1 MEMLETPLVIVN
13 FKTYAEATGERAVRL
28 AKVIASVAK
37 KKKVNVAV
45 ALQAFDIHRVAEVV
59 DIPVLAQHVDPL
71 KSGRFTGWIL
81 PEAAKEAGAI
91 GSLVNHSERALTM
104 PEIELVV
111 MRLRELK
118 MTSVVCGRD
127 VERSM
132 EVARFAPDIV
142 AVEPP
147 ELIGTGRA
155 VSKVK
160 PEVISDTV
168 REVRRVNPRIK
179 VFCGAGI
186 ASGEDVRLALKL
198 GAEGVLLARAVACA
212 EDPRAAIEDIVDGV
226 IRFKKEKHRAGF

>member
-1 MEMLETPLVIVN
+1 MLKTPLIIVN
-13 FKTYAEATGERAVRL
+13 FKTYVEATGERAVRL
-28 AKVIASVAK
+28 AKLIAGVAK
-37 KKKVNVAV
+37 RKKVNVAV

-71 KSGRFTGWIL
+71 KSGRFTGWNL
-81 PEAAKEAGAI
+81 PEAAKKAGAV

-111 MRLRELK
+111 RRLRELR

-132 EVARFAPDIV
+132 EVARLAPDIV

-179 VFCGAGI
+179 VLCGAGI
-186 ASGEDVRLALKL
+186 ASGEDVYLALKL
-198 GAEGVLLARAVACA
+198 GAEGVLLARAVTCA
-212 EDPRAAIEDIVDGV
+212 ENPRAAIENIIDGV
-226 IRFKKEKHRAGF
+226 VRFKKEKHRASF

>member
-1 MEMLETPLVIVN
+1 MLKTPLVIVN

-28 AKVIASVAK
+28 ARVIASVAK
-37 KKKVNVAV
+37 KKKVNAAV
-45 ALQAFDIHRVAEVV
+45 TLQAFDIHRVAEAV

-71 KSGRFTGWIL
+71 ECGRSTGWIL
-81 PEAAKEAGAI
+81 PEAAKAAGAV

-111 MRLRELK
+111 RRLRELR

-127 VERSM
+127 VEKSM
-132 EVARFAPDIV
+132 EVARLAPDIV
-142 AVEPP
+142 VVEPP

-179 VFCGAGI
+179 VLCGAGI
-186 ASGEDVRLALKL
+186 ASGEDVHLALKL
-198 GAEGVLLARAVACA
+198 GAEGVLLARAFVCA
-212 EDPRAAIEDIVDGV
+212 KNPRAAIEDIVDGV
-226 IRFKKEKHRAGF
+226 VKFKKEKSRTSF

>member
-1 MEMLETPLVIVN
+1 MLETPLVVVN

-28 AKVIASVAK
+28 AKIIAGVAK
-37 KKKVNVAV
+37 RKKVNVAI
-45 ALQAFDIHRVAEVV
+45 ASQAFDIYRVAGAV

-71 KSGRFTGWIL
+71 KSGRFTGWVL
-81 PEAAKEAGAI
+81 PEAAKEAGAV

-104 PEIELVV
+104 PEIERVV
-111 MRLRELK
+111 LRLRELN
-118 MTSVVCGRD
+118 MISVVCGRD

-132 EVARFAPDIV
+132 EVARLAPDIV
-142 AVEPP
+142 AIEPP

-168 REVRRVNPRIK
+168 REVRHVNPKTK

-186 ASGEDVRLALKL
+186 GSSEDVRLALKL
-198 GAEGVLLARAVACA
+198 GAEGVLLARAVVCA
-212 EDPRAAIEDIVDGV
+212 KDPRAAIEDIVDGV
-226 IRFKKEKHRAGF
+226 VKFRRRK

>member
-1 MEMLETPLVIVN
+1 MPLVIVN
-13 FKTYAEATGERAVRL
+13 FKTYEEATGERAVKL
-28 AKVIASVAK
+28 AKVIAGVAK

-45 ALQAFDIHRVAEVV
+45 APQAFDIHRVAEAV

-71 KSGRFTGWIL
+71 KSGRFTGWVL
-81 PEAAKEAGAI
+81 PEAAKEAGAV
-91 GSLVNHSERALTM
+91 GSLVNHSERALSM

-111 MRLRELK
+111 RRLRELR
-118 MTSVVCGRD
+118 MISVVCGRD

-132 EVARFAPDIV
+132 EVARLVPDIV

-160 PEVISDTV
+160 PEVIGDTV
-168 REVRRVNPRIK
+168 REVRRVNSRIK
-179 VFCGAGI
+179 VLCGAGI
-186 ASGEDVRLALKL
+186 ASGEDVYLALKL

-212 EDPRAAIEDIVDGV
+212 KDPRAAIEDIVDGV
-226 IRFKKEKHRAGF
+226 VKFKRRR

>member
-1 MEMLETPLVIVN
+1 MLKTPLVIVN
-13 FKTYAEATGERAVRL
+13 FKTYEEATGERAVKL
-28 AKVIASVAK
+28 AKVIAGVAK
-37 KKKVNVAV
+37 RKKVNVV
-45 ALQAFDIHRVAEVV
+45 VVPQTIDIYRVAKAV
-59 DIPVLAQHVDPL
+59 DVPVLAQHVDPL
-71 KSGRFTGWIL
+71 TSGRFTGWIL
-81 PEAAKEAGAI
+81 PEAAKEAGAV
-91 GSLVNHSERALTM
+91 GSLVNHSERALSM

-111 MRLRELK
+111 RRLRELG

-132 EVARFAPDIV
+132 EVARLAPDMV

-160 PEVISDTV
+160 PEVIGDTV

-179 VFCGAGI
+179 VLCGAGI
-186 ASGEDVRLALKL
+186 ASGEDVYLALKL

-212 EDPRAAIEDIVDGV
+212 RNPRAAIEDIVEGV
-226 IRFKKEKHRAGF
+226 VKFKRRR